1 MNTAYAAEKRR
12 NGEKMDFIYDIHVH
26 CSENSH
32 CSPCCGRDIARAYI
46 RAGFTGIVMTNHF
59 LGGHQTDLSA
69 IDWEAE
75 ATNFMTGY
83 LHAKEVGD
91 QEGLDVF
98 FGWEYNYQGA
108 DLLTYGLG
116 LDWLLS
122 HPDMCA
128 WDISQYFRRV
138 HEAGGYICHAHPFRE
153 ASHIPY
159 IQLFPRCEDAVEV
172 FNGSHLPGVYDPVY
186 NDRALWYARQYGL
199 TQLAGSDTHGTDADG
214 MPSRKASVRFDHRIS
229 SVREMIAL
237 FRSGDYSIS
246 HNWDK
251 LACD

>member
-1 MNTAYAAEKRR
+1 MQTKEIFMGYL
-12 NGEKMDFIYDIHVH
+12 YDIHVH

-46 RAGFTGIVMTNHF
+46 KAGYAGIVMTNHF
-59 LGGHQTDLSA
+59 LGGHQTDLSS

-75 ATNFMTGY
+75 ATNFLSGY

-91 QEGLDVF
+91 REGLDVF

-116 LDWLLS
+116 LDWLLA

-128 WDISQYFRRV
+128 WDIVRYFREV
-138 HEAGGYICHAHPFRE
+138 HAGGGFICHAHPFRE
-153 ASHIPY
+153 APNIPY
-159 IQLFPRCEDAVEV
+159 IQLFPQYEDAVEV
-172 FNGSHLPGVYDPVY
+172 YNGSHRPGGAYDPVF
-186 NDRALWYARQYGL
+186 NDRALWYAGQYGKIKL
-199 TQLAGSDTHGTDADG
+199 VGSDTHGTDSEG
-214 MPSRKASVRFDHRIS
+214 MPSCRGSVCFNHRIS

-237 FRSGDYSIS
+237 FRSRSYSIS
-246 HNWDK
+246 HNWDR
-251 LACD
+251 LAQD